1 MSAPGLAAR
10 TPPVAG
16 PAYAVHYDAPS
27 GAWATSVRRELK
39 AADVAWNEYLR
50 RGELVGDGAR
60 VRVQYG
66 RSTLYDWTRRGGH
79 WTHTGEGAPTP

>member
-1 MSAPGLAAR
+1 MSAPGTAAR

-27 GAWATSVRRELK
+27 GAWATSVRREIK

-50 RGELVGDGAR
+50 RGEIVGDGAR
-60 VRVQYG
+60 VRVQFG
-66 RSTLYDWTRRGGH
+66 RETLYDWTRRDGAWHITDGG
-79 WTHTGEGAPTP
+79 AS